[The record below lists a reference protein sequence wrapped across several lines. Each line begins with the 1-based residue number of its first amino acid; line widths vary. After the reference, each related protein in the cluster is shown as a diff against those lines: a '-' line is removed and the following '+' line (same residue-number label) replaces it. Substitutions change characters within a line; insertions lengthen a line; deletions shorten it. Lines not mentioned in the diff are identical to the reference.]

1 MFEKKDII
9 YSETI
14 GVCRVDDIT
23 KLTQKKGDT
32 IAYYVLRSVEN
43 KDKVAYIP
51 VDKHIVNLRNP
62 IDYDEAKEMKEKL
75 TKDDSSLKKFEIN
88 YVLETAARANA
99 QGR

>member
-43 KDKVAYIP
+43 KEKVAYIP
-51 VDKHIVNLRNP
+51 VDKHIVNLRNL

-75 TKDDSSLKKFEIN
+75 TKDDSSLKKCEIN

>member
-23 KLTQKKGDT
+23 KLTQKKGET
-32 IAYYVLRSVEN
+32 IAYYVLRSMEN

-51 VDKHIVNLRNP
+51 VDKHIVNLRNL
-62 IDYDEAKEMKEKL
+62 IDYEEAKEMQSKL
-75 TKDDSSLKKFEIN
+75 TKDDSNLKKFEIN
-88 YVLETAARANA
+88 FVINNYEKVK
-99 QGR
+99 

>member
-43 KDKVAYIP
+43 KEKVAYIP
-51 VDKHIVNLRNP
+51 VDKHIVNLRNL
-62 IDYDEAKEMKEKL
+62 IGYEEAKEMKAKL

-88 YVLETAARANA
+88 YVLETAKN
-99 QGR
+99 

>member
-43 KDKVAYIP
+43 KEKVAYIP
-51 VDKHIVNLRNP
+51 VDKHIVNLRNL
-62 IDYDEAKEMKEKL
+62 IGYEEAKEMKEKL
-75 TKDDSSLKKFEIN
+75 TKDDSNLKKFEIN
-88 YVLETAARANA
+88 YVLER
-99 QGR
+99 GGS